1 MLKRFSDR
9 AVEIIV
15 LSYKMEGYN
24 MNNKAISW
32 KSDEHFTKCK
42 LYDCS
47 NVYNNMIDIMDN
59 EGKMIK
65 VDLEDKDFTFIL
77 NPSEGFIASNMEIR
91 ELMGL

>member
-1 MLKRFSDR
+1 
-9 AVEIIV
+9 
-15 LSYKMEGYN
+15 MEGYN

-77 NPSEGFIASNMEIR
+77 NPSEEFMASNMEIR

>member
-42 LYDCS
+42 LLLRRL
-47 NVYNNMIDIMDN
+47 NVDEFYV
-59 EGKMIK
+59 E
-65 VDLEDKDFTFIL
+65 
-77 NPSEGFIASNMEIR
+77 
-91 ELMGL
+91 

>member
-32 KSDEHFTKCK
+32 KSYEHCTKCK

-47 NVYNNMIDIMDN
+47 NVYNNIIDIMK
-59 EGKMIK
+59 EK
-65 VDLEDKDFTFIL
+65 
-77 NPSEGFIASNMEIR
+77 
-91 ELMGL
+91 

>member
-1 MLKRFSDR
+1 MWKQVDIYLN
-9 AVEIIV
+9 EIIV

-47 NVYNNMIDIMDN
+47 NVYNNMIDIMK
-59 EGKMIK
+59 EK
-65 VDLEDKDFTFIL
+65 
-77 NPSEGFIASNMEIR
+77 
-91 ELMGL
+91 